1 MAFERF
7 PYSNFHDLN
16 LDWIIEQ
23 VKQWSIE
30 WSEVKRAYDEFEGDL
45 SEIFDKLEQLTNKDL
60 ELETKISGLSSRI
73 DTMDATLEQ
82 LQTALQVYQTLN
94 DTRVSNID
102 TRVAVLEDTANWYMY
117 SPFTGEYVPLADV
130 ITTLAGF
137 HMQDAL
143 TAEEYDTLAL
153 DASVYDGKELTAID
167 YDARGKILLP

>member
-1 MAFERF
+1 MAFEKF

-23 VKQWSIE
+23 VKQWAAE
-30 WSEVKRAYDEFEGDL
+30 WAEVKRAYDEFEGDL
-45 SEIFDKLEQLTNKDL
+45 TEIYDKLEQLTNKDL
-60 ELETKISGLSSRI
+60 ELETSISGLSERI
-73 DTMDATLEQ
+73 TTMDNTLEQ

-130 ITTLAGF
+130 INELAGF
-137 HMQDAL
+137 HLQDAL

-153 DASVYDGKELTAID
+153 DASVYDAKELTAID
-167 YDARGKILLP
+167 YDARGKLLLP